1 MATSATSST
10 NITGY
15 ESIAKTTSASATT
28 TSQKAMG
35 KEDFLKM
42 LVAQLKNQDPLN
54 PMDGT
59 DFTAQLAQFSS
70 LEQLSNLNTQIQN
83 QTLSMTSM
91 AHSQAVNMI
100 GKNVTVSGT
109 NTLSA
114 SGQPLDIGYSLD
126 GDASQVM
133 VNILDKTGDVVE
145 TLSASDQKSGQNS
158 ITWNMSAGTRGD
170 YTFQVLAKDLSGN
183 DVGATASTRGTV
195 EAVQFKDNQI
205 YLIVNG
211 QQVPFSD
218 VTNITQAT

>member
-1 MATSATSST
+1 MATSTTSST

-15 ESIAKTTSASATT
+15 ESIAKATTSSTKTT
-28 TSQKAMG
+28 TQKALG

-100 GKNVTVSGT
+100 GKSVTVSGT
-109 NTLSA
+109 NTLTA
-114 SGQPLDIGYSLD
+114 NGQPLDIGYSLD
-126 GDASQVM
+126 GDASQVIIS
-133 VNILDKTGDVVE
+133 ILDKLGNVVE
-145 TLSASDQKSGQNS
+145 TLNASDQKSGQNS
-158 ITWNMSAGTRGD
+158 ITWDMSAGTKGD
-170 YTFQVLAKDLSGN
+170 YTFQVLAKDASGN
-183 DVGATASTRGTV
+183 DVTANASTKGTV

-218 VTNITQAT
+218 VTHIAQAT